1 MVQGTN
7 IPRIKYRPIHQS
19 HLADAQ
25 SAVSR
30 GLSRAASKVAIIGL
44 FQAPSSYFS
53 QLLIIWLLQQAP
65 IGSVGGCPD
74 QRFPRRFAS
83 FSPTLPPRRRAS
95 SIWRLVA
102 GQMGLFAFDAGTKDA
117 TNW

>member
-1 MVQGTN
+1 MVQFRSRAT
-7 IPRIKYRPIHQS
+7 RTS
-19 HLADAQ
+19 EELALPGP
-25 SAVSR
+25 AVGFGGIRTSR
-30 GLSRAASKVAIIGL
+30 GGTRS
-44 FQAPSSYFS
+44 
-53 QLLIIWLLQQAP
+53 LLVIWLLQQAP
-65 IGSVGGCPD
+65 IGSVEGCPD

-83 FSPTLPPRRRAS
+83 FSPTLPARRPAR